1 MRRSVNFTVVLMER
15 IGTEVII
22 YGVII
27 SCKVSLYMQVPFSF
41 WFTLI
46 DCILIMKNILL
57 FLAFLFW
64 GESEWK
70 KINIYECVTHM
81 SKCHIFTIL
90 LSPICLMR

>member
-1 MRRSVNFTVVLMER
+1 MER

-57 FLAFLFW
+57 FLAFLFLGKW
-64 GESEWK
+64 MEEDKYIWICYAYEQMSYFHHIIVSNMFNALAWIVR
-70 KINIYECVTHM
+70 KI
-81 SKCHIFTIL
+81 
-90 LSPICLMR
+90 